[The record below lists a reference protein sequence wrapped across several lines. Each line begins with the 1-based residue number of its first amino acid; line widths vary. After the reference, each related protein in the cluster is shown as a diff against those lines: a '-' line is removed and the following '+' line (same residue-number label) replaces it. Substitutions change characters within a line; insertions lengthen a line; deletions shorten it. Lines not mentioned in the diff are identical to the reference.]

1 MKLAIYALEKTLFE
15 GEVESLTLPTATGE
29 ITVLDDHV
37 PLISLVNSGEVRY
50 THSGTQKITNISGG
64 VIEVRL
70 GSEVVIL
77 TGGERR

>member
-1 MKLAIYALEKTLFE
+1 MKLSIYSIQQTLFE
-15 GEVESLTLPTATGE
+15 GEVENLTLPTATGE
-29 ITVLDDHV
+29 ITVLDGHI

-50 THSGTQKITNISGG
+50 THSGTQDITKISGG
-64 VIEVRL
+64 VIEVRP